1 MEGVGGLDAGGN
13 TLEGCVMILTISSII
28 AFCLIG
34 IVVTSGSER
43 IDEPVRLVAFV
54 VYAMVAL
61 GCAVK
66 LLEIVLK

>member
-1 MEGVGGLDAGGN
+1 
-13 TLEGCVMILTISSII
+13 MILTLSVTI

-54 VYAMVAL
+54 VYASVAL